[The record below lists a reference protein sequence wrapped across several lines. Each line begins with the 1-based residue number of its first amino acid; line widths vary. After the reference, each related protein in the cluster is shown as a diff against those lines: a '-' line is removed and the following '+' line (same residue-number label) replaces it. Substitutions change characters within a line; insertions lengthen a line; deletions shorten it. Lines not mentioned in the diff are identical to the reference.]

1 MKKKISILITAM
13 FLTILCFSPQA
24 SVKYNSLHTGYA
36 TYTGS
41 GYSGGALLLDPIPSN
56 MKITALNPTDMNY
69 RGVKAALAGAYLRV
83 EGPKGKTTVY
93 VTDLYPEG
101 APGALDLS
109 PNAFR
114 EIGDMKD
121 GKIDIKWR
129 IVKAPITGNFTYRI
143 KEGNSPMV
151 GGDPSQKPQISRHE
165 NGILQRRKVDQHGE
179 NGLQPF
185 RQHQSRDRSA

>member
-24 SVKYNSLHTGYA
+24 SAAYNSLHTGYA

-83 EGPKGKTTVY
+83 EGPKGKRPSM
-93 VTDLYPEG
+93 LPICILKER
-101 APGALDLS
+101 
-109 PNAFR
+109 R
-114 EIGDMKD
+114 EPLTFH
-121 GKIDIKWR
+121 R
-129 IVKAPITGNFTYRI
+129 TLFA
-143 KEGNSPMV
+143 
-151 GGDPSQKPQISRHE
+151 
-165 NGILQRRKVDQHGE
+165 
-179 NGLQPF
+179 
-185 RQHQSRDRSA
+185 RSAI